1 MGYRELR
8 RYGLPVVMTLSV
20 LFARPASAQNGTW
33 SSLPSAPGPGFLRE
47 YGAVFDRA
55 HQRYLLF
62 FGRSGTQS
70 NPYILFNDVWV
81 LDVSGTPAWSHIAI
95 GGAVPGERHSPQWGY
110 DAARNRVLI
119 FGGYGSHYP
128 GSPYAYLNDVW
139 QLSLDGAPQWTE
151 LFPSGQTPT
160 GRLQGAAVYDPMRQ
174 RFVGFGGTIN
184 APVDTWVLNL
194 RGQANWQ
201 SLPIDGS
208 RPYGHYGM
216 TSVYDAAKD
225 RMIIFGGSIDDTYYG
240 VNNDVWELTLRGL
253 PQWTKLTTSGVPPAP
268 RRNGTAVFD
277 PLRNRMV
284 IYGGAVPSGSGDLF
298 LADAWSLDFNSDP
311 PAWNQ
316 LSPAGT
322 VPPGRDIM
330 AAAYDAIHDRMIV
343 YGGWSGTDYLADT
356 QFLDWGGSSD
366 EAQMEAATSAT
377 SSVAHLEWDVQG
389 ETGTCAA
396 VYRRDAGGPWT
407 ALAEATVDESGRV
420 IHDDE
425 TVVAGNNYDYMM
437 VVGSERGET
446 FGGATTVAVPPV
458 VLGVDPGP
466 SASFALH
473 RVAPNPTTDRLTV
486 SLALPS
492 SQPATLDLLDV
503 AGRSWLRRDVG
514 ALGAGTHQVDL
525 SIGRGRAPA
534 GLYFLRLTQAGRQAT
549 THVVVLDA
557 R

>member
-1 MGYRELR
+1 MGYLGLR

-20 LFARPASAQNGTW
+20 LFARPAFAQNGTW
-33 SSLPSAPGPGFLRE
+33 TSPSPAPGPGPLRE
-47 YGAVFDRA
+47 YGAIFDRE
-55 HQRYLLF
+55 HQRYLIF

-70 NPYILFNDVWV
+70 QDYILFNDVWV
-81 LDVSGTPAWSHIAI
+81 LDVSGTPAWSHIALA
-95 GGAVPGERHSPQWGY
+95 GTVPGERHSPQWGY

-119 FGGYGSHYP
+119 FGGYGRHYP
-128 GSPYAYLNDVW
+128 TSPYAYLNDVW
-139 QLSLDGAPQWTE
+139 ELSLNGTPHWTE

-194 RGQANWQ
+194 QGQASWQ
-201 SLPIDGS
+201 PLPIDGA

-225 RMIIFGGSIDDTYYG
+225 RMIIFGGSINDTYYG
-240 VNNDVWELTLRGL
+240 VNNEVWELKLRGL
-253 PQWTKLTTSGVPPAP
+253 PQWTKLTTSGVPPAA

-284 IYGGAVPSGSGDLF
+284 VYGGGVPSASGDQF
-298 LADAWSLDFNSDP
+298 LADTWSLDFNSDP
-311 PAWNQ
+311 PAWSQ
-316 LSPAGT
+316 LLPAGN

-343 YGGWSGTDYLADT
+343 YGGWSGTNYLDDT

-366 EAQMEAATSAT
+366 EAQMEAAASATTSA
-377 SSVAHLEWDVQG
+377 AHLEWDVQG

-407 ALAEATVDESGRV
+407 ALAEATVDASGRV

-425 TVVAGNNYDYMM
+425 TVAAGNSYDYMM

-446 FGGATTVAVPPV
+446 FGGATTVAVPSLV
-458 VLGVDPGP
+458 AVDPGP
-466 SASFALH
+466 SVSFALH
-473 RVAPNPTTDRLTV
+473 RVMPNPTTDRLTV

-492 SQPATLDLLDV
+492 SQPATLDLVDV
-503 AGRSWLRRDVG
+503 AGRSWLSRDVG

-525 SIGRGRAPA
+525 SIGGGRAPA
-534 GLYFLRLTQAGRQAT
+534 GLYFLRLAQAGRVAT

>member
-1 MGYRELR
+1 MGHRELR
-8 RYGLPVVMTLSV
+8 RYGLSAVMILSV

-33 SSLPSAPGPGFLRE
+33 TSLPSAPGPGLLRE
-47 YGAVFDRA
+47 YGAIFDRA

-62 FGRSGTQS
+62 FGRSGTPS
-70 NPYILFNDVWV
+70 NPYVLFNDVWV

-95 GGAVPGERHSPQWGY
+95 DGTVPGERHSPQWGY
-110 DAARNRVLI
+110 DAARNRVLV

-139 QLSLDGAPQWTE
+139 ELSLDGAPQWTE

-194 RGQANWQ
+194 QGEANWQ
-201 SLPIDGS
+201 SLPIDGD

-225 RMIIFGGSIDDTYYG
+225 RMIIFGGSIDDSYAGG

-253 PQWTKLTTSGVPPAP
+253 PKWTKLTTSGVSPAA

-284 IYGGAVPSGSGDLF
+284 IYGGAIPTPGVF
-298 LADAWSLDFNSDP
+298 LADAWSLDFNTDP
-311 PAWNQ
+311 PTWSQ
-316 LSPAGT
+316 LLPAGT

-330 AAAYDAIHDRMIV
+330 AAAYDAVHDRMIV

-356 QFLDWGGSSD
+356 QFLDWGGSSA
-366 EAQMEAATSAT
+366 EAQMDASASAT
-377 SSVAHLEWDVQG
+377 SSAAHLEWDVQG
-389 ETGTCAA
+389 ETGTNAA

-407 ALAEATVDESGRV
+407 ALAEATVDANGRV
-420 IHDDE
+420 IHDDQ
-425 TVVAGNNYDYMM
+425 TVTAGNSYDYMM

-446 FGGATTVAVPPV
+446 FGGATTVAVPTA
-458 VLGVDPGP
+458 VLGVDPGS

-503 AGRSWLRRDVG
+503 AGRSWLSRDVG

-549 THVVVLDA
+549 AHVVVLDA